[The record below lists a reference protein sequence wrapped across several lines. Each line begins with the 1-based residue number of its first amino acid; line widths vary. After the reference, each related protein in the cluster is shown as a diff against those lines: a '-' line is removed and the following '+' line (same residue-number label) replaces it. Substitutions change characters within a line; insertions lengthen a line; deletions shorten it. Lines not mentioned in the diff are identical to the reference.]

1 MDIIKA
7 IISTLD
13 FLLIALFLS
22 FAITE
27 RENKAQTVG
36 FISLS
41 LLIGSNILLLWCW
54 YIIGLSPNG
63 KAQKLDKKYRILR
76 TNHMEENINVVKF
89 SL

>member
-1 MDIIKA
+1 MEIIKA

-36 FISLS
+36 FTSLS
-41 LLIGSNILLLWCW
+41 LL
-54 YIIGLSPNG
+54 NG
-63 KAQKLDKKYRILR
+63 GKLK
-76 TNHMEENINVVKF
+76 
-89 SL
+89 

>member
-13 FLLIALFLS
+13 FLLIVLFLS

-36 FISLS
+36 FTSLS
-41 LLIGSNILLLWCW
+41 LLIGSNIFLLWC
-54 YIIGLSPNG
+54 
-63 KAQKLDKKYRILR
+63 
-76 TNHMEENINVVKF
+76 
-89 SL
+89 

>member
-22 FAITE
+22 SAIDGKDDKT
-27 RENKAQTVG
+27 QVIG
-36 FISLS
+36 FTSLS
-41 LLIGSNILLLWCW
+41 LLIGSNIFLLWCW

>member
-22 FAITE
+22 FAIDGQEDKT
-27 RENKAQTVG
+27 QVIG

-63 KAQKLDKKYRILR
+63 KAQKLDKKHRILR

>member
-22 FAITE
+22 FAIAGKEDKTQ
-27 RENKAQTVG
+27 AIG

-41 LLIGSNILLLWCW
+41 LLSVSNIFFLWC
-54 YIIGLSPNG
+54 
-63 KAQKLDKKYRILR
+63 
-76 TNHMEENINVVKF
+76 
-89 SL
+89 

>member
-1 MDIIKA
+1 MEIIKA

-27 RENKAQTVG
+27 RENNAQTVG

-41 LLIGSNILLLWCW
+41 LLIGSNIFLLWC
-54 YIIGLSPNG
+54 
-63 KAQKLDKKYRILR
+63 
-76 TNHMEENINVVKF
+76 
-89 SL
+89 